1 MRRYRGIT
9 IVLVVLAVAMIATTC
24 LAGELTGASTYGVRW
39 DSGEWIASSGT
50 TLDYEVARG
59 LFITLDMRT
68 DYQWR
73 SKPASRIELSANY
86 YPSWWILEGCA
97 VSVGGVYRARSGPT
111 YFLEVSRPFE
121 WPPAWVRTVWKWFGK

>member
-1 MRRYRGIT
+1 VRRYRGIT

-73 SKPASRIELSANY
+73 SKPASRCSARQA
-86 YPSWWILEGCA
+86 ETCA
-97 VSVGGVYRARSGPT
+97 GVASQNRRC
-111 YFLEVSRPFE
+111 
-121 WPPAWVRTVWKWFGK
+121 